1 MGWKI
6 PPHNLCCLREQQ
18 VWEADGHQPAR
29 ASAAPCILAEKVL
42 KEVLRYAQAGHMGLI
57 ASAARLLFPEDA
69 ILECEE

>member
-1 MGWKI
+1 MEDPASQPLLFKRTTV
-6 PPHNLCCLREQQ
+6 RE
-18 VWEADGHQPAR
+18 AGGHQPAR